1 MKLCPQCDFI
11 YDDDQDRCD
20 MDGEV
25 LECAPGVLP
34 DPQKLTAPPP
44 PRTAR
49 PGRLR
54 LPALLI
60 SGVILG
66 TILPTG
72 YYVHTRQAATAQTD
86 HAPAGA
92 VETPQPETTS
102 VPDAPAPETTRVPD
116 APAPAPNPS
125 PESPP
130 TTQVRQSTLASQKR
144 AGRAAQAVRPAQKPS
159 PPPAA
164 KREVREPRP
173 ERADNKKGSKLGAVL
188 KKTGRIL
195 KKPFEF

>member
-11 YDDDQDRCD
+11 YDDDQDLCD

-25 LECAPGVLP
+25 LKCAPGVSP
-34 DPQKLTAPPP
+34 DSQNLMAPPP
-44 PRTAR
+44 PQPAR

-66 TILPTG
+66 TVLPTG
-72 YYVHTRQAATAQTD
+72 YYVHTRQAATGQTD

-92 VETPQPETTS
+92 AEDPQPETTP
-102 VPDAPAPETTRVPD
+102 VPE
-116 APAPAPNPS
+116 APAPAPPPS

-130 TTQVRQSTLASQKR
+130 TTKVRQTTPASQKR
-144 AGRAAQAVRPAQKPS
+144 TGRAAQAFRPALKPS

-164 KREVREPRP
+164 KREVREPGP
-173 ERADNKKGSKLGAVL
+173 ESADNKKGSKLGAVL

-195 KKPFEF
+195 KKPFGF

>member
-11 YDDDQDRCD
+11 YDDDQDLCD

-25 LECAPGVLP
+25 LVCAPGVSP
-34 DPQKLTAPPP
+34 DPQNLTAPQP
-44 PRTAR
+44 PRPAR
-49 PGRLR
+49 LRLPR

-66 TILPTG
+66 TVLPTG
-72 YYVHTRQAATAQTD
+72 YYVHTRQAAPGQTD
-86 HAPAGA
+86 QAPAGA
-92 VETPQPETTS
+92 AEDPQPETTP
-102 VPDAPAPETTRVPD
+102 VPE

-130 TTQVRQSTLASQKR
+130 TTKVRQTTPASQK
-144 AGRAAQAVRPAQKPS
+144 GTSRAARVVRPAQKPFQ
-159 PPPAA
+159 PPTA
-164 KREVREPRP
+164 KREEREPRP
-173 ERADNKKGSKLGAVL
+173 ESADNKKGSKLGAVL

-195 KKPFEF
+195 KKPFGF